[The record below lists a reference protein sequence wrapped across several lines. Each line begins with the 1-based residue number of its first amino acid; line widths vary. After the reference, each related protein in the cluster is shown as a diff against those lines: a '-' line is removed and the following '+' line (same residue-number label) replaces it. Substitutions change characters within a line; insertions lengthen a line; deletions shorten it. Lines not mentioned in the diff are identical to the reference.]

1 MNELLME
8 TEKMCQKE
16 IDSMPIMQGDWEKN
30 IVVEK
35 GELDEA

>member
-16 IDSMPIMQGDWEKN
+16 IDSMPIMQGDWEK
-30 IVVEK
+30 K
-35 GELDEA
+35 HCGGER